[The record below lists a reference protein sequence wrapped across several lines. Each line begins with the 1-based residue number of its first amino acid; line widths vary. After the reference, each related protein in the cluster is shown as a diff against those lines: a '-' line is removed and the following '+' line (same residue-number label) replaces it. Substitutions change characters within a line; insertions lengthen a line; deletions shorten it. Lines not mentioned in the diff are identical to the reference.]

1 MGIFGKFYI
10 WIWLNFHNNNT
21 IKMVQLNSYL
31 TFNGNCREAMTFY
44 KTCLGGELELQ
55 TIADSPMAKDLPQK
69 MKKCIL
75 HATLKSDSIV
85 IMGSDMAPENFIK
98 GNSISM
104 MLTFNS
110 EEEIRN
116 AYAHLA
122 KDSKA
127 THSLEMTFFGAL
139 FGHLTDKFGHQWMF
153 YYSSAK
159 N

>member
-1 MGIFGKFYI
+1 
-10 WIWLNFHNNNT
+10 
-21 IKMVQLNSYL
+21 MVQLNSYL

-44 KTCLGGELELQ
+44 KACLGGELELQ
-55 TIADSPMAKDLPQK
+55 TIADSPMAEDLPQK

-98 GNSISM
+98 GNAVAM

-110 EEEIRN
+110 EDEIRKT
-116 AYAHLA
+116 YAHLA
-122 KDSKA
+122 KDGYA